1 MKAAFWIIH
10 ASDPN
15 ASTIFCAKQPHP
27 PPHVRWSKPVHFW
40 VHSWGWVS
48 KCPQE
53 GEKSNLNFRFSGKKM
68 DHIIIMS
75 ITIKYKT
82 SLSHSHPLNFLLLW
96 MPPKPQVQIPP
107 AWRRLVLMQKPEPVD
122 DRWGRLCHGE
132 VQLGG
137 DERTKTCI
145 EFAKMHPAQWGTA
158 DKDSKAFWEPRHVTC
173 RILYCSQIFVLPRLH
188 FWLSILRFQPC
199 TVIYNK
205 EDRPESRVWKFL
217 LWLDLLLN

>member
-1 MKAAFWIIH
+1 MSPRGRKIESQF
-10 ASDPN
+10 
-15 ASTIFCAKQPHP
+15 Q
-27 PPHVRWSKPVHFW
+27 V
-40 VHSWGWVS
+40 
-48 KCPQE
+48 
-53 GEKSNLNFRFSGKKM
+53 FRQKNGS
-68 DHIIIMS
+68 HHNNVY
-75 ITIKYKT
+75 TIKYKT

-107 AWRRLVLMQKPEPVD
+107 AWHRLVLMQKPEPVD

-158 DKDSKAFWEPRHVTC
+158 DKDSKAFWEPRHGTC

-199 TVIYNK
+199 TVIYIYYNK